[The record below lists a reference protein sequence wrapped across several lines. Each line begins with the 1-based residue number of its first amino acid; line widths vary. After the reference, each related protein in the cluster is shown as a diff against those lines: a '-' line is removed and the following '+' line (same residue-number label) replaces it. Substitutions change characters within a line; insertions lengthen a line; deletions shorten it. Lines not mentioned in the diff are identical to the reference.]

1 MTASTLH
8 TSNIPATPAQSGL
21 PRLAA
26 MFVDRR
32 YSVSRPKL
40 LFAVALLDGVSV
52 WLSSMIA
59 AHLVDGAAGWPAAI
73 RGGLVAVL
81 VISALHVKWSYSVS
95 ALRSAPAQFAKVVM
109 ALITV
114 FLILTGAAYLAGRV
128 PSSPKFVIAWLML
141 ALAMLAVIRIV
152 ASRVV
157 DSLTR
162 AGLLVRKTV
171 IVGGGKEA
179 DDLIAALAADGAAH
193 LKILGVFDDRQDE
206 RVSESTSALARL
218 GTFEDLEAFCRDSG
232 IDLLIVTVPTRA
244 EDRLL
249 QILQKL
255 FTLQIDIRVSAMTS
269 KLRLNSSAYHYI
281 GKVPMLAVM
290 DKPLTDW
297 DRALKNIED
306 RVLGALLL
314 IAVAPIMALTAL
326 AIRLDSKGPIFF
338 KQKRYGFNNELVEVF
353 KFRSMYAEQSDAT
366 ASKLVTRGDSRVTP
380 VGRFIRRTSIDELPQ
395 LFNVLLGTMSLVGPR
410 PHATQAKAGEDLYQD
425 VVQGYYARH
434 RVKPGVTGW
443 AQVNGWRGETDT
455 HDKIQ
460 ARVEYDLY
468 YIDNWSVL
476 LDLYIIALTP
486 FSLLSAKNAY

>member
-1 MTASTLH
+1 MTTNTLNSTTLPPL
-8 TSNIPATPAQSGL
+8 SSGL
-21 PRLAA
+21 APSRIAPL
-26 MFVDRR
+26 FVDKR
-32 YSVSRPKL
+32 YSFSRPKL
-40 LFAVALLDGVSV
+40 LFAVAFLDGVSI
-52 WLSSMIA
+52 WISSLIA
-59 AHLVDGAAGWPAAI
+59 AHFVDGATGWPVTIRAA
-73 RGGLVAVL
+73 LVAML

-95 ALRSAPAQFAKVVM
+95 ALRSAPGQMAKVFI

-114 FLILTGAAYLAGRV
+114 FLTLTGAAYLAGRV
-128 PSSPKFVIAWLML
+128 PPSPAFVLSWLAL
-141 ALAMLAVIRIV
+141 ALAMLCLIRVGAAAVV
-152 ASRVV
+152 H
-157 DSLTR
+157 SLTR

-179 DDLIAALAADGAAH
+179 DDLIEALARDDAGH
-193 LKILGVFDDRQDE
+193 LQILGVFDDRQDE
-206 RVSESTSALARL
+206 RVADSNSTLARL
-218 GTFEDLEAFCRDSG
+218 GTFEDLENFCRDSG
-232 IDLLIVTVPTRA
+232 VDLLIVTVPTRA

-255 FTLQIDIRVSAMTS
+255 FSLQIDIRVSALTS
-269 KLRLNSSAYHYI
+269 KLRLNSSAYHYV

-314 IAVAPIMALTAL
+314 VAVSPVMALAAL

-353 KFRSMYAEQSDAT
+353 KFRSMYTDKSDAT
-366 ASKLVTRGDSRVTP
+366 ASKLVTRDDPRVTP

-410 PHATQAKAGEDLYQD
+410 PHATQAKAGHDLYQD

-455 HDKIQ
+455 HDKIL
-460 ARVEYDLY
+460 ARVEFDLY